1 MGFIYNITTLAINT
15 KSISSMRPEK
25 ILNVISRSVENLAF
39 LREGKT
45 DINSQWKEKHH
56 QILVET
62 VFKLC

>member
-1 MGFIYNITTLAINT
+1 MCFIYNITTLAINT

-25 ILNVISRSVENLAF
+25 ILNDISRSVENLAF

-56 QILVET
+56 RILVET
-62 VFKLC
+62 VLKLC